1 MSAALPPPHT
11 CSAPWPRPGSGSRF
25 SCVTPR
31 TRRGVTFQCCGGST
45 CRAWGDTMGA
55 SRAGWVHGDRLQ
67 LQGGQPRWP
76 AAMPPTHN
84 MRAAASRPQGAPTR
98 SSPVSALACASCC
111 SSVGGAGAAAS
122 CRRRCRRGCSSPP
135 AAVRSTTELLA
146 GGGSAT
152 AGRLA
157 GGAALR
163 LLLVPLPAPRPPAP
177 ALPPRRAGCAACRSS
192 SSLSD
197 SRSMTSAWSAAY
209 GGAAAR
215 LREGPAAGV
224 VGEGRRAA
232 ALLQGAV
239 RSEAWASV
247 QLSISAGSGR
257 HRGVW
262 KRPAGCAV
270 GAVRRRARRP
280 GHLPG
285 PRPRANLTL
294 AARGPGGGAGGMGGC
309 RGPAVHQSEV
319 RRAAPQPCSLTLP
332 WIVCCATCG
341 LLRNQADHSCC
352 RHVNP
357 SPAGARQ
364 LSPPAAG
371 RPVLHCSVPMLLV
384 LQRDHTIK

>member
-262 KRPAGCAV
+262 KRPAGCACRS
-270 GAVRRRARRP
+270 GAPARAP
-280 GHLPG
+280 
-285 PRPRANLTL
+285 PRPPAWSKAPCQPDLGCPWP
-294 AARGPGGGAGGMGGC
+294 RGRCWGDGGMQG
-309 RGPAVHQSEV
+309 A
-319 RRAAPQPCSLTLP
+319 
-332 WIVCCATCG
+332 CCAPIRGEACCPAT
-341 LLRNQADHSCC
+341 LQPNAALDSVLRNVRATAQPGRSQLLQACQ
-352 RHVNP
+352 P
-357 SPAGARQ
+357 
-364 LSPPAAG
+364 
-371 RPVLHCSVPMLLV
+371 
-384 LQRDHTIK
+384 